1 MTDEHDRNARNLL
14 RPDNR
19 DLFEEVRL
27 RLNARHPVISI
38 DTIAA
43 DIGVTVDALCR
54 WVMEY
59 REPKARRSV
68 YQSPKFAAL
77 PAPKYAKGHDASQPD
92 NIRAMKAWQRQHDGA
107 RAARLASEAAEHQA

>member
-1 MTDEHDRNARNLL
+1 MSEEQDRNARNLL

-68 YQSPKFAAL
+68 YQSPQFAAL
-77 PAPKYAKGHDASQPD
+77 PRPKYGSGHDDQQPD
-92 NIRAMKAWQRQHDGA
+92 NIRAMKAWQRQRNGA
-107 RAARLASEAAEHQA
+107 RATRLANEAAQQ